1 MTHNINHFG
10 RTLDELDVET
20 EQAHSNNIT
29 KPNHYI
35 GIHGLEVE
43 EVTQNFLPRYTDG
56 YVSHRIGSAIEYLLR
71 APLKNGIEDIKKAK
85 ENLEQIIE
93 YEDFKPIEIE
103 GNKKEALES
112 VRNALEEKIKMVPK
126 VNLIEIINAT
136 ADEHKQQNDTFG
148 SFMRGLS
155 EISRKEAEE
164 NRKIATHY
172 VGTNPLD

>member
-10 RTLDELDVET
+10 RTLDELNVET
-20 EQAHSNNIT
+20 EQSHSNNIT

-103 GNKKEALES
+103 GNG
-112 VRNALEEKIKMVPK
+112 
-126 VNLIEIINAT
+126 
-136 ADEHKQQNDTFG
+136 KQ
-148 SFMRGLS
+148 
-155 EISRKEAEE
+155 K
-164 NRKIATHY
+164 
-172 VGTNPLD
+172 

>member
-1 MTHNINHFG
+1 MKIDMSHFG
-10 RTLDELDVET
+10 RTIDELDSET
-20 EQAHSNNIT
+20 EKAYANNIT

-35 GIHGLEVE
+35 GIQGLEVE

-93 YEDFKPIEIE
+93 YEEFKPIEIE
-103 GNKKEALES
+103 GNKNEALES

-126 VNLIEIINAT
+126 VNLIEISNAT
-136 ADEHKQQNDTFG
+136 ADENKKQNDTFG
-148 SFMRGLS
+148 SFMRDLS
-155 EISRKEAEE
+155 EISRKEAESK
-164 NRKIATHY
+164 RRIATHY
-172 VGTNPLD
+172 AGTNPLD